1 MTRKFNIQIEERA
14 KLEIAEAFEWYEIQK
29 NGLGEDFLN
38 SLDNAFKAIKKAPK
52 GYSQIKNHRQFPL
65 NNFPFVILY
74 EIDHLT
80 IFVDA
85 VFHTSRNPKNKF
97 E

>member
-14 KLEIAEAFEWYEIQK
+14 KLEIAETFEWYEIQK

-38 SLDNAFKAIKKAPK
+38 SLDKAFKAIKKAPK
-52 GYSQIKNHRQFPL
+52 GYTQIKNHRQFPL

-97 E
+97 